1 MQDMAKS
8 EIWTIAHTDQ
18 GDAVLL
24 RPLGMDLS
32 VPIFIG
38 QLESQAILIGL
49 GEVPVKRPLTHD
61 LFLDF
66 VRHAGFTLFRVEVY
80 DIKNNTFHA
89 RLFFSGNVYS
99 EKKPLVLDTRP
110 SDAFALSVRCKCPIF
125 VSRKVVELAG
135 VPLDLF
141 IDGPEKPETELSEP
155 AVSPEIPETAG
166 ISEKYRTLRW
176 ELNQAVAAEEYERAA
191 EIRDMLIH
199 LEKEEGKGP

>member
-1 MQDMAKS
+1 MERS

-24 RPLGMDLS
+24 RPLGMDIS

-38 QLESQAILIGL
+38 QFEAQAILIGL
-49 GEVPVKRPLTHD
+49 GDVPVNRPLTHD

-66 VRHAGFTLFRVEVY
+66 IRHAGFTLLRVEVY

-89 RLFFSGNVYS
+89 RLFFSGNAYP
-99 EKKPLVLDTRP
+99 EKKPLILDTRP

-141 IDGPEKPETELSEP
+141 IDEPENREVELPELAAFPEMPETSGE
-155 AVSPEIPETAG
+155 
-166 ISEKYRTLRW
+166 SEKRRALQW
-176 ELNQAVAAEEYERAA
+176 ELDQAVAAEEYERAA
-191 EIRDMLIH
+191 EIRDMLLL
-199 LEKEEGKGP
+199 LEQEEGKGS